1 MFRTYFPALS
11 QYLGEQCYLENAA
24 QSPKIF
30 PDSTIVQAS
39 EKTTDVLGC
48 LCTSLRLGTSN
59 LLNLYWLPSTHPT
72 LYLRI
77 ILTIIQPYSQSKI
90 PIINRQKATC
100 TVICNSPSLRHSHTH
115 IIYIYI
121 CICIYIY
128 IYMHIHIYT
137 YIYIYIYIY
146 ICNIY
151 VYVFIYIKPQKNNI
165 SMINL
170 LLL

>member
-39 EKTTDVLGC
+39 EKATDVLGC

-77 ILTIIQPYSQSKI
+77 ILTIIQPYSQSTI

-121 CICIYIY
+121 YIYTYAYTYTYICIYIY
-128 IYMHIHIYT
+128 IH
-137 YIYIYIYIY
+137 IYIYIYIY
-146 ICNIY
+146 LIY
-151 VYVFIYIKPQKNNI
+151 MFMCLYILNHKKTI
-165 SMINL
+165 SP
-170 LLL
+170 